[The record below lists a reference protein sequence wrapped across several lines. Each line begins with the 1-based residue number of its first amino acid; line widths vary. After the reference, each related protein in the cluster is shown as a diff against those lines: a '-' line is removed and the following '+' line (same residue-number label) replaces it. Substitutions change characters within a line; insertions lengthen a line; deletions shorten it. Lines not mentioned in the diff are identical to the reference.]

1 MVLIKFLLADLT
13 QKGNNMIFSLKQ
25 QLNSYQEWLDLAS
38 DMEVSAISKY
48 DFVTFIFIFFSVL
61 YIYFIASMYHP
72 NLSFIALM
80 FHLFIGLNILKARSL
95 VIDAINTLNSYEK
108 LDLKILQ
115 HLNRQYSLFLVS
127 QGKNP
132 LSDEMIDTLEVHKAT
147 FVDNK
152 KSRGGRGDSIRRFRL
167 SFLKKEKSFFN
178 TIFIGL
184 IIIEGFIII

>member
-1 MVLIKFLLADLT
+1 
-13 QKGNNMIFSLKQ
+13 MIFSLKQ
-25 QLNSYQEWLDLAS
+25 QFDSYQAWLDLAS
-38 DMEVSAISKY
+38 EMEISEIKAISKY
-48 DFVTFIFIFFSVL
+48 DFITFIFIFFSVL

-80 FHLFIGLNILKARSL
+80 LHLFIGINILKARSVVVNAL
-95 VIDAINTLNSYEK
+95 HILNSYEK

-167 SFLKKEKSFFN
+167 SFLNKERVFFN

-184 IIIEGFIII
+184 VIIEAFIIV